1 MGILITTTDTMDT
14 IMDMDTPTMDITGM
28 ERDLLN
34 QSRLLLL
41 IPMLIHPL
49 IPTMPTMDTTP
60 MLMPTTLIDTG
71 DTGERRRDLL
81 SQSPLLLLIPMLIL
95 LLIPTMPT
103 MDTTPM
109 PMDTTLIDTGD
120 TGERSKLH

>member
-1 MGILITTTDTMDT
+1 MDT
-14 IMDMDTPTMDITGM
+14 IMDMDTPTMDTTGM
-28 ERDLLN
+28 ERDLS
-34 QSRLLLL
+34 QSQLLLL
-41 IPMLIHPL
+41 IHLL

-81 SQSPLLLLIPMLIL
+81 SQSPLLLPIPMLIL

-109 PMDTTLIDTGD
+109 PMATTPTDTGD
-120 TGERSKLH
+120 TGERSKLHERLRTKSST

>member
-1 MGILITTTDTMDT
+1 MG
-14 IMDMDTPTMDITGM
+14 MDTPTMDTTGM

-34 QSRLLLL
+34 LNQLL
-41 IPMLIHPL
+41 M
-49 IPTMPTMDTTP
+49 PTMPTMDTTP

-71 DTGERRRDLL
+71 DTGARRRDLL

-109 PMDTTLIDTGD
+109 PMATTPTDTGD
-120 TGERSKLH
+120 TGERSKLHERLRTKSSTSNMHLNLLF

>member
-1 MGILITTTDTMDT
+1 MG
-14 IMDMDTPTMDITGM
+14 MDTPTMDTTGM

-34 QSRLLLL
+34 LNQLL
-41 IPMLIHPL
+41 M
-49 IPTMPTMDTTP
+49 PTMPTMDTTP

-71 DTGERRRDLL
+71 DTGARRRDLL
-81 SQSPLLLLIPMLIL
+81 SQSPLLL

-109 PMDTTLIDTGD
+109 PMATTPTDTGD
-120 TGERSKLH
+120 TGERSKLHERLRTKSSTSNMHLNLLF